1 MTRDASAHS
10 VARLLILGAMAA
22 LFFSSTFVLN
32 RAMSLDGGPWVWS
45 ASLRYAFMLPI
56 LIAWTLASGGVRGLR
71 DTLALFAAHPLFWTL
86 AGSVGFGVFYAGV
99 TLASVFS
106 PGWVVATTWQ
116 VTILCTPVVLALLG
130 RRVPAKGLVFTAL
143 IFAGIVLVNLEQARG
158 AADVGSLWGVAAVLV
173 AAFAYPLGNQLVW
186 EARHGGGG
194 KKGLLARIPRIDQP
208 ALDAGRAPTLLL
220 TIGSIP
226 FWIGLVAFTQPPPPA
241 TGQVVQ
247 TALVALF
254 SGVVATTLFL
264 RARSLAKSA
273 YELAATDATQSL
285 EVVFSLLGE
294 TLLLAGLWPGILGA
308 AGITLAVAGLV
319 LYVCRQV

>member
-1 MTRDASAHS
+1 
-10 VARLLILGAMAA
+10 MAA

-32 RAMSLDGGPWVWS
+32 RAMSLEGGPWVWS
-45 ASLRYAFMLPI
+45 AGLRYAFMLPI
-56 LIAWTLASGGVRGLR
+56 LAVWTLASGGPRALGATLR
-71 DTLALFAAHPLFWTL
+71 LFAEHPVFWTL

-116 VTILCTPVVLALLG
+116 STILATPVVLALLG
-130 RRVPAKGLVFTAL
+130 RKVPAKGLLFTAL
-143 IFAGIVLVNLEQARG
+143 IFAGIVLVNVEQAG
-158 AADVGSLWGVAAVLV
+158 QAADLGSLWGVAAVLV

-194 KKGLLARIPRIDQP
+194 RTGLLSRIPHIAQP

-226 FWIGLVAFTQPPPPA
+226 FWLCLVAATQPPPPSA
-241 TGQVVQ
+241 GQVAR

-254 SGVVATTLFL
+254 SGVIATTLFL
-264 RARSLAKSA
+264 RARSRAKTA

-294 TLLLAGLWPGILGA
+294 TLLLAAPWPGIMGA
-308 AGITLAVAGLV
+308 AGIALAVVGLV

>member
-1 MTRDASAHS
+1 MF
-10 VARLLILGAMAA
+10 RLVWLGALAA
-22 LFFSSTFVLN
+22 LFFSTTFVLN
-32 RAMSLDGGPWVWS
+32 RSMSLSGGHWVWS

-56 LIAWTLASGGVRGLR
+56 LLAWTLCTGGPRAVGRAFG
-71 DTLALFAAHPLFWTL
+71 LFAEHPVFWTV

-116 VTILCTPVVLALLG
+116 ATILATPLVLALLG
-130 RRVPAKGLVFTAL
+130 RAVPRKGLAFTAL
-143 IFAGIVLVNLEQARG
+143 IFCGIVLVNLEQARNG
-158 AADVGSLWGVAAVLV
+158 PDVGSLLGIAAVLV
-173 AAFAYPLGNQLVW
+173 AAVAYPLGNQLVW

-194 KKGLLARIPRIDQP
+194 RIPRIDQP
-208 ALDAGRAPTLLL
+208 ALDAGRTPTLLL

-226 FWIGLVAFTQPPPPA
+226 FWLVLVAVARPPA
-241 TGQVVQ
+241 PSADQVLQTG
-247 TALVALF
+247 LVALF
-254 SGVVATTLFL
+254 SGVIATSIFL
-264 RARSLAKSA
+264 RARSRATNA

-294 TLLLAGLWPGILGA
+294 TLLLAGPWPGPLGA
-308 AGITLAVAGLV
+308 AGIALAVTGLV